1 MAGGFIPARISEI
14 SEVIITYKKPDST
27 PTHTL
32 YISDVKKI
40 KFKNGLTEVFK
51 QIEKKAI
58 TDSKPIKAKPLNK
71 TELSLEEKVKIEKI
85 VANCGL
91 KIAKCAFSNLQNC
104 SSLVDWGVT
113 RRDIFNEGIIII
125 IIMKV
130 NYNQTWNTDTESFI
144 VSLSLNE
151 KTKNISWKL
160 LNSTN
165 SAHGI
170 EILKC
175 QKN

>member
-14 SEVIITYKKPDST
+14 NEVEITYKKTDSA
-27 PTHTL
+27 PTYTL
-32 YISDVKKI
+32 HLTQVQKI
-40 KFKNGLTEVFK
+40 RFKNGLTEVFK

-58 TDSKPIKAKPLNK
+58 TDSKLIKANALNK
-71 TELSLEEKVKIEKI
+71 SELSLEEKAKIEKI

-91 KIAKCAFSNLQNC
+91 KIARCAFSNLQNC
-104 SSLVDWGVT
+104 SSSVDWGVT

-125 IIMKV
+125 IVKV
-130 NYNQTWNTDTESFI
+130 NYNQIWNTDTESFI

-151 KTKNISWKL
+151 KTKNISWRL

-165 SAHGI
+165 PAHGI

-175 QKN
+175 QKH